1 MITTQEF
8 SCTRMFFENFLM
20 RHCFFW
26 GGTFDDPNKW
36 KIFLRGTLDPLSV
49 ITQMELEMGDKD
61 MVG

>member
-1 MITTQEF
+1 
-8 SCTRMFFENFLM
+8 MFFENFLM